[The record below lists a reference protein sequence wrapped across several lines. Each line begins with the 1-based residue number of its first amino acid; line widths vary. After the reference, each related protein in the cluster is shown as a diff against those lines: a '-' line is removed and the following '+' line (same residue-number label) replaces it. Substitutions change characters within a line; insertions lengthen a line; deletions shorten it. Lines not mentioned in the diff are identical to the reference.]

1 MSPYTADTTADEVA
15 ADCAPQIAGKTV
27 LVTGATPGGLG
38 AAFAL
43 AIAKHRPA
51 CIILA
56 TRNLATAEETAA
68 QIRTLTEA
76 SDVQVKCVALDLGSL
91 SQVRE
96 AAAEVNALDE
106 TVDVLVNNAGVMACP
121 YAKTVDGI
129 ERQFGTN
136 YVGHFLFTNLLLP
149 KMLARGVPVRVVN
162 ISSDGHRLSHVRF
175 EDLDF
180 DDGKVYNRWIAYGQ
194 SKTANMLFSLSL
206 ARKLG
211 KKNLV
216 SVSLHPGVIW
226 TNLGRDVKQDEFA
239 EIGELDQIQGHRSIL
254 EQGLKIKTPECGVA
268 THVVAAF
275 HPSLDAPE
283 LNGSYL
289 LDCNPVKREEMLPW
303 GRDPVDAERL
313 WKIGEK
319 LVSQDF
325 TY

>member
-1 MSPYTADTTADEVA
+1 MGPYTAETTADQVA
-15 ADCAPQIAGKTV
+15 ADCQAQIAGKTV

-43 AIAKHRPA
+43 AIAKYRPA

-56 TRNLATAEETAA
+56 TRSLATAEETAA
-68 QIRTLTEA
+68 QIRAVEA
-76 SDVQVKCVALDLGSL
+76 RINVKCVELDLS
-91 SQVRE
+91 SQAQIRE
-96 AAAEVNALDE
+96 AAAQVNAFDE
-106 TVDVLVNNAGVMACP
+106 AVDVLVNNAGVMACP

-136 YVGHFLFTNLLLP
+136 FVGHFLFTNLLLP
-149 KMLARGVPVRVVN
+149 KMLARDVPARVVN
-162 ISSDGHRLSHVRF
+162 VSSDGHRFSPVRF
-175 EDLDF
+175 EDLGF
-180 DDGKVYNRWIAYGQ
+180 DDGKVYSRWIAYAQ

-206 ARKLG
+206 AKKLG
-211 KKNLV
+211 NKNLV

-226 TNLGRDVKQDEFA
+226 TNLGRDVKNDEFV
-239 EIGELDQIQGHRSIL
+239 EISELDRVQGHRSIL
-254 EQGLKIKTPECGVA
+254 AKGLKTKTLDAGVA

-289 LDCNPVKREEMLPW
+289 EDCKPVKREEMLPW
-303 GRDPVDAERL
+303 GRDPIDAERL
-313 WKIGEK
+313 WKTGEK

>member
-1 MSPYTADTTADEVA
+1 MSPYTADTTGDEVA
-15 ADCAPQIAGKTV
+15 ADCQAQIAGKTV

-43 AIAKHRPA
+43 TIAKYRPA

-56 TRNLATAEETAA
+56 TRSLAAAEQTAG
-68 QIRTLTEA
+68 QIRAVEA
-76 SDVQVKCVALDLGSL
+76 TVKVRCVALDLGSL
-91 SQVRE
+91 AQIRK
-96 AAAEVNALDE
+96 AAAEVNAFEE

-149 KMLARGVPVRVVN
+149 KMLARGSPVRVVN
-162 ISSDGHRLSHVRF
+162 VSSDGHRFSHVRF

-180 DDGKVYNRWIAYGQ
+180 DDGKVYDRWTAYGQ

-206 ARKLG
+206 AQKLG

-226 TNLGRDVKQDEFA
+226 TNLGRDVKQDEFV
-239 EIGELDQIQGHRSIL
+239 EISELDRVHGHRNIL
-254 EQGLKIKTPECGVA
+254 AQQLKTKTMESGVA

-283 LNGSYL
+283 WNGSYL
-289 LDCNPVKREEMLPW
+289 QDCNPVKWEEMLPW
-303 GRDPVDAERL
+303 GRDPIDAERL
-313 WKIGEK
+313 WKTGEQ
-319 LVSQDF
+319 LVSQSF

>member
-1 MSPYTADTTADEVA
+1 MSPYTAETTADEVA
-15 ADCAPQIAGKTV
+15 ADCQAQIAGKTV

-43 AIAKHRPA
+43 AIAKQRPA
-51 CIILA
+51 CIVLA
-56 TRNLATAEETAA
+56 TRSRATADETAA
-68 QIRTLTEA
+68 QIHA
-76 SDVQVKCVALDLGSL
+76 AAPDVRVRCVELDLGSQA
-91 SQVRE
+91 QVRA

-121 YAKTVDGI
+121 YAQTVDGI

-136 YVGHFLFTNLLLP
+136 FVGHFLFTNLLLP

-162 ISSDGHRLSHVRF
+162 VSSDGHRFSHVRF
-175 EDLDF
+175 EDLGF
-180 DDGKVYNRWIAYGQ
+180 EDGKVYDRWTAYAQ

-206 ARKLG
+206 AEKLG
-211 KKNLV
+211 NKNLV

-226 TNLGRDVKQDEFA
+226 TNLGRDVKTEEFSQ
-239 EIGELDQIQGHRSIL
+239 ISELDRIQGHRSIL
-254 EQGLKIKTPECGVA
+254 AKGFKTKTLESGVA

-289 LDCNPVKREEMLPW
+289 QDCNPVKREEMLPW
-303 GRDPVDAERL
+303 GRDPIDAERL
-313 WKIGEK
+313 WKVGEQ
-319 LVSQDF
+319 LVSQSF
-325 TY
+325 AY

>member
-1 MSPYTADTTADEVA
+1 MSPYTADTTAGEVA
-15 ADCAPQIAGKTV
+15 ADCATQIAGKTV
-27 LVTGATPGGLG
+27 LVTGATPGGSG

-43 AIAKHRPA
+43 AIAKYRPA

-56 TRNLATAEETAA
+56 TRNLATAEETAS
-68 QIRTLTEA
+68 QIRAVEA
-76 SDVQVKCVALDLGSL
+76 GVNVKCVALDLGS
-91 SQVRE
+91 QFEIRE
-96 AAAEVNALDE
+96 AAAAVNALDE

-129 ERQFGTN
+129 ERQCS
-136 YVGHFLFTNLLLP
+136 
-149 KMLARGVPVRVVN
+149 ARDTPVRVVN
-162 ISSDGHRLSHVRF
+162 VSSDGHRFSHVRF

-206 ARKLG
+206 AQKLG

-226 TNLGRDVKQDEFA
+226 TNLGRDVKQDEFR
-239 EIGELDQIQGHRSIL
+239 EIGELDQVQGHRSIL
-254 EQGLKIKTPECGVA
+254 AQELKMKTLECGVA

-289 LDCNPVKREEMLPW
+289 LGCHSVKREEMLPW
-303 GRDPVDAERL
+303 GRDPVDVERL
-313 WKIGEK
+313 WKTGEK
-319 LVSQDF
+319 LVSQEF